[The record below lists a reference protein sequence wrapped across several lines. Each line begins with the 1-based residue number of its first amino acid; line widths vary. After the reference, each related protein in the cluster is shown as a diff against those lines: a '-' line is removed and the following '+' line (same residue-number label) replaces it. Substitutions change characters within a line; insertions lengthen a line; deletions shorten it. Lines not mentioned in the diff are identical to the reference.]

1 MKFEEAVEGDCR
13 IYVGALD
20 APRGDGYI
28 AAVVV
33 QRFASG
39 GVAGSAGEIWRDDNL
54 AGGHRWASAEAA
66 LRYAMVKARA
76 VARSRAA
83 VAMC

>member
-13 IYVGALD
+13 IFVGALD

-33 QRFASG
+33 QRFERDGAAG
-39 GVAGSAGEIWRDDNL
+39 GGNEIWRDDNL

-76 VARSRAA
+76 VARSRMA
-83 VAMC
+83 VAVC